1 MRVTKTEYVS
11 HENDQELT
19 GQSELQEN
27 SCVVGV
33 NHSYITVQSAC
44 LDMFWQP
51 RSALETLALRDS
63 QLCATVTGGRDAGVK
78 F

>member
-1 MRVTKTEYVS
+1 MRVTKIYVS

-19 GQSELQEN
+19 DQNKLKEK
-27 SCVVGV
+27 SCVVRV
-33 NHSYITVQSAC
+33 NHNYIMVRSAF

-51 RSALETLALRDS
+51 RSALETQALRDS